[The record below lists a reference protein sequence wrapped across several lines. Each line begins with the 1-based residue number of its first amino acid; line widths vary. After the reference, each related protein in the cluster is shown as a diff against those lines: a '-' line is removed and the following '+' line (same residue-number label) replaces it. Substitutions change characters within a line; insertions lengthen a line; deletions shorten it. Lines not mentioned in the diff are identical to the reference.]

1 MGTANTH
8 ANNNFFNSLQ
18 EFFGFYKNILSF
30 GLQSKI
36 INIVEKKFKISAKHA
51 IKAYLLDSF
60 ISNIFIPITIIGI
73 LLVYFFSDLIS
84 LTFSELSVIMA
95 AFYRISSKSNLL
107 IKEYSTLNR
116 SISSFEQINKINE
129 DAQLKKLN
137 FSNLHE
143 FNFREK
149 MIFKE
154 VNFGYDKNDSILT
167 NLNLEINKGAKVG
180 LYGESGSGKSTLANL
195 ISRLIQP
202 DRGSILLDGKNIFD
216 IKIEQYTKNISYVSQ
231 ENILLNDTIIENF
244 KLIKSDV
251 TLEEIEEVCKKV
263 NLFNFIKNLREGFH
277 TVLGEKGAR
286 FSGGQIQRL
295 SIARALINKPKLL
308 ILDEVTSALDRENTK
323 IIIDLI
329 DRIHKDLR
337 ITIIIISHDLNLL
350 KNTDQNYYLENKK
363 LLKK

>member
-1 MGTANTH
+1 M
-8 ANNNFFNSLQ
+8 
-18 EFFGFYKNILSF
+18 
-30 GLQSKI
+30 QSKI

-137 FSNLHE
+137 FSNIHE

-149 MIFKE
+149 IIFKE
-154 VNFGYDKNDSILT
+154 VNFGYYKHDSILS
-167 NLNLEINKGAKVG
+167 NLNLEIDKGTKVG
-180 LYGESGSGKSTLANL
+180 LCGDSGSGKSTLANL
-195 ISRLIQP
+195 ISRLVQP
-202 DRGSILLDGKNIFD
+202 DKGRILLDGKDIFD

-251 TLEEIEEVCKKV
+251 TSEEIEEVCIKV
-263 NLFNFIKNLREGFH
+263 NLFNFIKNLPEGFH

-295 SIARALINKPKLL
+295 CIARALINKPQLL
-308 ILDEVTSALDRENTK
+308 ILDEVTSALDRENTD

-329 DRIHKDLR
+329 DRIHKDLG

-363 LLKK
+363 LYKK

>member
-1 MGTANTH
+1 M
-8 ANNNFFNSLQ
+8 
-18 EFFGFYKNILSF
+18 
-30 GLQSKI
+30 
-36 INIVEKKFKISAKHA
+36 
-51 IKAYLLDSF
+51 
-60 ISNIFIPITIIGI
+60 
-73 LLVYFFSDLIS
+73 
-84 LTFSELSVIMA
+84 
-95 AFYRISSKSNLL
+95 

-154 VNFGYDKNDSILT
+154 VNFGYDKNDRILS
-167 NLNLEINKGAKVG
+167 NLNLEIDKGTKIG

-202 DRGSILLDGKNIFD
+202 DKGSILLDGKDIFD

-277 TVLGEKGAR
+277 TFLGEKGAR

-295 SIARALINKPKLL
+295 SIARALINKPQLL
-308 ILDEVTSALDRENTK
+308 ILDEVTSALDRENTD

-329 DRIHKDLR
+329 DRIHKDLG

-363 LLKK
+363 LYKK